1 MGSRKMHIRGF
12 ARTGFTYD
20 GNSPTAYD
28 CPTPFPERLGVEQWW
43 PRNARGSWR
52 ATKPQN
58 ATVINRPWPPSSAAQ
73 EHVVPRE
80 RAVTL
85 FSSLRGLMPR
95 SRNPPAS
102 VHLMREH
109 SLVPRLVEAD
119 DKFPRQRA
127 SVCTLPRASWLGAA
141 TSVVFFANAR
151 ALDTGGTCVRDASL
165 HNDYIFERYLLRLRN
180 PYLSCLFNFNAA
192 LK

>member
-1 MGSRKMHIRGF
+1 MNRTRDRTSDGVWRMGSRKIRGSAC
-12 ARTGFTYD
+12 ARASFTYD

-28 CPTPFPERLGVEQWW
+28 CPTPFPERLGAEQWS

-80 RAVTL
+80 YAVTL
-85 FSSLRGLMPR
+85 FSSLRGLMLH

-102 VHLMREH
+102 VRLMREH
-109 SLVPRLVEAD
+109 SPVPRLVEAD

-127 SVCTLPRASWLGAA
+127 SVCTLSRASRLSAA
-141 TSVVFFANAR
+141 TSVAFFANVR
-151 ALDTGGTCVRDASL
+151 ILDVIQKQR
-165 HNDYIFERYLLRLRN
+165 
-180 PYLSCLFNFNAA
+180 
-192 LK
+192 